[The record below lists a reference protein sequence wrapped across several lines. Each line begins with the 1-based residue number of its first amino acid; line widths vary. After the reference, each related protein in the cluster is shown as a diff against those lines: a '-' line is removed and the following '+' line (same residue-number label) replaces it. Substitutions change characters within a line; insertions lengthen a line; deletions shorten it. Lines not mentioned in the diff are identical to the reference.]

1 MFSHNDEGGPWPLE
15 RKGTPFSINLAVCLD
30 CIHPKSLLKPNP
42 SQLNMLLFLLC
53 HYAEEIVVH
62 LQQGRARWLFTSLI
76 EKCYLSKLPSPSSNM
91 SSRVAV
97 QWQTW
102 KEIDLRGGK
111 QYLLMQES
119 MFCFFSGSWGEGV
132 KFNKAILWRGSFDQ
146 RFSKQA
152 ACPTWKQR
160 SICTNTSYL
169 YILTSVLLKESCIGN
184 RWTISFSAWGIVF
197 PLRDVSW
204 CVRNVFLDVHF
215 IPWIRRPKVQI
226 SRKMFLVMVEYLCI
240 V

>member
-42 SQLNMLLFLLC
+42 SQLNTLLFLLC

-62 LQQGRARWLFTSLI
+62 LQEGRARWLFTSLI
-76 EKCYLSKLPSPSSNM
+76 ETFYLSKRPSPSSNM

-111 QYLLMQES
+111 EYLLMQES
-119 MFCFFSGSWGEGV
+119 MFCVFSGSWGEGV

-169 YILTSVLLKESCIGN
+169 YILTSVFAERELYWKQVNHFI
-184 RWTISFSAWGIVF
+184 FS
-197 PLRDVSW
+197 LRHRFSSQMCLDVSETYS
-204 CVRNVFLDVHF
+204 L
-215 IPWIRRPKVQI
+215 K
-226 SRKMFLVMVEYLCI
+226 STLCYKTSKGAN
-240 V
+240 